1 MSKLLWSESSNYDR
15 CRMSYYCLGV
25 YRIRLWSKLDPHFMA
40 SKAEVQTQ
48 IEVLNSS
55 LDWKLILVDDRKWE
69 DLEKYALSNDT
80 KTIIRL
86 IDEME
91 EFCLTRVVMLL
102 DGA

>member
-1 MSKLLWSESSNYDR
+1 M
-15 CRMSYYCLGV
+15 
-25 YRIRLWSKLDPHFMA
+25 
-40 SKAEVQTQ
+40 QTQ

-55 LDWKLILVDDRKWE
+55 LDWKLILVEDRKWE